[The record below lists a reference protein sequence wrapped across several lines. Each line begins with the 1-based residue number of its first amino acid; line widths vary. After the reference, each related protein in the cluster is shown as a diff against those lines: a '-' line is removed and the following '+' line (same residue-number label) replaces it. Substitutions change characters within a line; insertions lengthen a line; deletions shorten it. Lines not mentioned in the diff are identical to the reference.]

1 MLALRVLLASPRVDG
16 GVSRNVAA
24 RQLITCA
31 NRRNHHSSRCRRQL
45 IAETFFCHFER
56 SEPKV
61 NAVEKSQHC
70 VFLRFLRAG
79 YALSRNDNGSI
90 TFTRAKPAHHSSRC
104 RRQLIAETF
113 FCHFERSEPKVNAV
127 EKSQH
132 CVFLRFLR
140 AGYALSRNDNGC
152 ITFARPAAL
161 ITHHAQKQLIP

>member
-1 MLALRVLLASPRVDG
+1 MLASLNPLWACCEAKLLLASPRVDG

-79 YALSRNDNGSI
+79 YALSRNDNCLHY
-90 TFTRAKPAHHSSRC
+90 FRAACCAHHSSHPKATHTFNWC
-104 RRQLIAETF
+104 GNMPQLLINSLSF
-113 FCHFERSEPKVNAV
+113 KRGFNYGQNA
-127 EKSQH
+127 
-132 CVFLRFLR
+132 RTR
-140 AGYALSRNDNGC
+140 G
-152 ITFARPAAL
+152 
-161 ITHHAQKQLIP
+161 

>member
-1 MLALRVLLASPRVDG
+1 MYAPCGQIRVRLVLLASLNPLWACCEAKLLLASPRVDG

-79 YALSRNDNGSI
+79 YALSRNDNCLHY
-90 TFTRAKPAHHSSRC
+90 F
-104 RRQLIAETF
+104 
-113 FCHFERSEPKVNAV
+113 
-127 EKSQH
+127 
-132 CVFLRFLR
+132 R
-140 AGYALSRNDNGC
+140 AGK
-152 ITFARPAAL
+152 ARSSL
-161 ITHHAQKQLIP
+161 ITPKSNPYLNWCGNMPQLLINSLSFKRGFYYGQNARTRG